1 MSFFTNRRQQDT
13 DTAQLPPDGGRS
25 SHIGFDTVLSETT
38 ILDGTLKSEGNIRL
52 DGKFTGKLDITG
64 NVLVGETAVIDADI
78 EARNISIAGKVNGN
92 VSGNKVQILQ
102 TGSIHG
108 DIQAN
113 SLTTEEGAFIEGN
126 IAMQHTPTVP
136 EPETVDVVE
145 APESYTTTPI
155 EITDATSDEQA
166 MDESTNDDETMP
178 ETPTRDDNNEVMQ

>member
-1 MSFFTNRRQQDT
+1 MSFFTNRRQPDSESANPPT
-13 DTAQLPPDGGRS
+13 DSTRS

-38 ILDGTLKSEGNIRL
+38 VLNGTLKSEGNIRL

-64 NVLVGETAVIDADI
+64 NVLVGETAIIDADI

-126 IAMQHTPTVP
+126 IAMQHTPSVP
-136 EPETVDVVE
+136 DASEEVEEETE
-145 APESYTTTPI
+145 IYNRTPI
-155 EITDATSDEQA
+155 QPSPSALVEDETEADTDAD
-166 MDESTNDDETMP
+166 TNETIP
-178 ETPTRDDNNEVMQ
+178 EVIDNNDEVAQ